1 MLGNSNLQVMNLCGM
16 PPYSSS
22 SGSISSISWGSTRA
36 PSVIFLSSVTVST
49 ISLSSCWILSSTP
62 FKSFFILEYRLK
74 RVFFT
79 LIGLFC
85 LWTCLPLLPSEKVAK
100 SNMEINHRLCILINL
115 LLLSEIDEGWRNPSK
130 QSIFNE
136 SSNQI

>member
-1 MLGNSNLQVMNLCGM
+1 MQLRNATVIVKCWFNFIGVNQSVLRYILKLCH
-16 PPYSSS
+16 
-22 SGSISSISWGSTRA
+22 SISNT
-36 PSVIFLSSVTVST
+36 VT
-49 ISLSSCWILSSTP
+49 SLSSCWILSSTTL
-62 FKSFFILEYRLK
+62 KSFFILEYRLK

-85 LWTCLPLLPSEKVAK
+85 LWTLLPLFPSEKVEK
-100 SNMEINHRLCILINL
+100 SKMEINHRLCIFINL
-115 LLLSEIDEGWRNPSK
+115 LLLTGIDEGWRNPSK